1 MKKMTEEQALA
12 KAAALCSGT
21 EKCTEQI
28 RSKLAAWGITDRRS
42 EQIITYLKE
51 EKYIDDSRYCRA
63 FCADKLRYNHW
74 GRIKI
79 RQALRLQGLPQEEI
93 EQGLDSLDD
102 REYLK
107 VLDEVLRRKAKSLRE
122 ADSYAL
128 RQKLMRHA
136 YSHGF
141 EPELI
146 MQHTENLAD

>member
-63 FCADKLRYNHW
+63 FCADK
-74 GRIKI
+74 
-79 RQALRLQGLPQEEI
+79 
-93 EQGLDSLDD
+93 
-102 REYLK
+102 
-107 VLDEVLRRKAKSLRE
+107 
-122 ADSYAL
+122 
-128 RQKLMRHA
+128 
-136 YSHGF
+136 
-141 EPELI
+141 
-146 MQHTENLAD
+146 